1 MMQART
7 GWRWGAELALGV
19 AASTLMFWLYSRI
32 ELPWLWLGW
41 VGLVPWLWVLDRAG
55 SWRGVLAAGAAFSV
69 TFSLAVC
76 GWFSGAV
83 QGYSGAPTW
92 VCWLVVAAL
101 FPVLQPQFVPFALA
115 RYVARRAPGV
125 EQGGLA
131 FWRAALTG
139 ALVYVGSEWLLP
151 KLFSDTLG
159 YGLHASVYLRQGADL
174 AGSQGLTFVLVLAN
188 ECVLAALQA
197 ARREGGLRRALAPAG
212 VFAALVL
219 GLFGYGAFRYQQVSA
234 RVEQGASVSVGVVQ
248 ANITNYARL
257 AAQAGTF
264 EAVRTILDTHYSL
277 SDALMRDSKPD
288 VIIWPETVYPT
299 TFGTPKSEAGAELDN
314 ELTGWVA
321 QRQVPLIFGAY
332 DLDADREF
340 NAAMFLGPGADGR
353 PEFTAYRKT
362 MLFPL
367 TEWVPPSI
375 DSKWLREQL
384 PWLGTWQRGPGP
396 RAVTFRLRD
405 GRPITIAPLICYEAL
420 FTDYVADEVRKGAD
434 LIVTL
439 SNDSWFSRTPAP
451 RLHLLFAAFRSI
463 ETRRP
468 QVRVTNSGISA
479 FISPTGDIVS
489 EIPDDSR
496 DSRIVT
502 VPPSPHVGTLVV
514 AWGDWFG
521 PTALVLSG
529 VLLGWCVLAARRRGS
544 ALGA

>member
-1 MMQART
+1 MTQARV
-7 GWRWGAELALGV
+7 GWRRGAELLLGV
-19 AASTLMFWLYSRI
+19 AASTVMFWLYSRV
-32 ELPWLWLGW
+32 ELPWMWLGW
-41 VGLVPWLWVLDRAG
+41 VGLVPWLWVLDRAR
-55 SWRGVLAAGAAFSV
+55 SWRAALGAGIAFSV
-69 TFSLAVC
+69 SFSLGVF

-83 QGYSGAPTW
+83 QGYSGAPAW
-92 VCWLVVAAL
+92 VCWLVLAAL
-101 FPVLQPQFVPFALA
+101 FPVLQPQFITFALA
-115 RYVARRAPGV
+115 RYLARRAPGV

-139 ALVYVGSEWLLP
+139 ALVYVGTEWLCP
-151 KLFSDTLG
+151 KLFADTLG

-174 AGSQGLTFVLVLAN
+174 AGAHGLTLVMVVAN
-188 ECVLAALQA
+188 ECALAALKA
-197 ARREGGLRRALAPAG
+197 VRREGGLRRAWVPAG
-212 VFAALVL
+212 AFVALVL
-219 GLFGYGAFRYQQVSA
+219 GLFGYGYLRYQQVSA

-264 EAVRTILDTHYSL
+264 EAVHTILDTHYSM

-299 TFGTPKSEAGAELDN
+299 TFGSPKSEDGAELDN
-314 ELTGWVA
+314 ELAGWVA

-332 DLDADREF
+332 DLDQEREF
-340 NAAMFLGPGADGR
+340 NAAMFLGPGRDGR

-396 RAVTFRLRD
+396 QAVAFRLRD
-405 GRPITIAPLICYEAL
+405 GRPITIAPLICYEAI
-420 FTDYVADEVRKGAD
+420 FAGYVAEEVRKGAD

-451 RLHLLFAAFRSI
+451 RLHLTLAAFRSI

-479 FISPTGDIVS
+479 FISPTGDIVT

-496 DSRIVT
+496 DSRTVT
-502 VPPSPHVGTLVV
+502 VPPVQHVGTLVV
-514 AWGDWFG
+514 AWGDWLG
-521 PTALVLSG
+521 PTALVLG
-529 VLLGWCVLAARRRGS
+529 IVMLGGCVLAARRRGS
-544 ALGA
+544 ALNA